1 MPQKNTPELWN
12 DGWINRKVS
21 IDEDTYNLFREEM
34 SIRFQRIEK
43 IISNRFGDFNGL
55 RVIEIGAGAGTNAA
69 IIAKKGAKITILDY
83 SQNALSRSKE
93 LFSRNNLQAEFICED
108 ALALPGDLH
117 GKFDIAMSF
126 GLAEHFKG
134 EKRTLI
140 NKSHFDLLRKGGVA
154 FIAVPHSANIPYLIH
169 KLTAEALGWWT
180 VGEEY
185 AYTRKEFR
193 DICQKINIK
202 NYIFLGDSV
211 WASLNLISPARLI
224 RKLFKIRPN
233 FNYQKIRLEKG
244 TPIDEYFSYSLV
256 LCAFKD

>member
-21 IDEDTYNLFREEM
+21 IEEDTYNLLKEER

-43 IISNRFGDFNGL
+43 IISTRFGDFNGL

-69 IIAKKGAKITILDY
+69 LLAKKRAKITILDY

-108 ALALPGDLH
+108 VLALPGDLH

-134 EKRTLI
+134 EERVLI
-140 NKSHFDLLRKGGVA
+140 NKSHFDLLKKSGVA
-154 FIAVPHSANIPYLIH
+154 IISVPNSANIPYLIH
-169 KLTAEALGWWT
+169 KLMAEALGWWT
-180 VGEEY
+180 VGEEFP
-185 AYTRKEFR
+185 YTRKEFR
-193 DICQKINIK
+193 HICQKINIK
-202 NYIFLGDSV
+202 NYTFLGDSF
-211 WASLNLISPARLI
+211 WASFELINPAKLI
-224 RKLFKIRPN
+224 RKLFKIKPN
-233 FNYQKIRLEKG
+233 FNYQKIRLEEG
-244 TPIDEYFSYSLV
+244 TLIDEYLSYALV